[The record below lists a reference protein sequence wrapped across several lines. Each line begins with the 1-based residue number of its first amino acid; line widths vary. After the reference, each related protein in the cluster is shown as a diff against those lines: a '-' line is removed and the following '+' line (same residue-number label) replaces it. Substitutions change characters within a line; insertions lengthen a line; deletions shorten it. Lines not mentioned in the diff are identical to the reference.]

1 MVAMTIKAQSD
12 SLTKHYPTEL
22 TKITPTLTGF
32 VTKEV
37 QMLKAGELKSLCLN
51 LRTKILIVT
60 WLESWYEVGMGW

>member
-1 MVAMTIKAQSD
+1 MTIKAQSD

-51 LRTKILIVT
+51 LRTNILIVT
-60 WLESWYEVGMGW
+60 